1 MRGLGAKAAL
11 LLCVVTLIAASPA
24 DLTTSASPVADAAR
38 NGDREIVRTLLQKGG
53 DVNAAEGD
61 GMTALHWAARS
72 NDVQMAEMLLYAGAN
87 LKAATRLGSYTPLD
101 LASRLGNVE
110 VTKVLL
116 DSGAD
121 VGASTSTGLTPL
133 MMAARSGSTETVRL
147 LLDHQ
152 ADVNAKE
159 PSHGQTAL
167 MFAAALNRTGVV
179 DLLLERGAD
188 AAASTKVVDIPEL
201 DKEHKKALDARL
213 KGLREQRTK
222 AAAASAKDA
231 KGASAKGAKNDVG
244 ATDDERPKANDNVK
258 AKAKADKTAGAPTE
272 DEDDGTGPKPAGK
285 KSEDKN
291 LFAKLFGW
299 MTPDKPKEIRDPN
312 GGRRFRR
319 PPFGDLVGVQGG
331 MTALLLAAREGN
343 DESVRALLKAGAD
356 VNQVAEG
363 SKTSPLLIATMNGH
377 WDLASYLLDQGAD
390 PTLAN
395 EPAGVTPLYAVIN
408 LQWAPFAQYP
418 QPTAQLQQKLTHLE
432 LMKALLDKG
441 ADPNVRLKKKVWF
454 SGYNFDTSG
463 VDEAG
468 ATPFWRAAYGSDVPA
483 MALLKEYG
491 ADPSIATMAPPARP
505 RVGGQEGREIKDV
518 SGLPPVPVGGPSLTP
533 LHAAS
538 GAGFGEG
545 FAANDY
551 HNSPAGF
558 MPAVKYLV
566 EECGAD
572 VNARDA
578 EGNTPLHDA
587 ASRGDVEMI
596 QYLVSKGA
604 DVTLVNREGQTTAD
618 MANGPVQRIQP
629 FPEALELLVSLGAKN
644 SNKCVSC

>member
-11 LLCVVTLIAASPA
+11 ILCVLTLVAASPA
-24 DLTTSASPVADAAR
+24 DLVTSTSPVADAAR
-38 NGDREIVRTLLQKGG
+38 DGNREMVRSLVQQGG
-53 DVNAAEGD
+53 DVNTAEGD
-61 GMTALHWAARS
+61 GMTALHWAARG
-72 NDVQMAEMLLYAGAN
+72 NDVAMAEMLLYAGAN

-101 LASRLGNVE
+101 LASRLGNAD

-116 DSGAD
+116 DAHAE

-133 MMAARSGSTETVRL
+133 MMAARSGSTETVEL
-147 LLDHQ
+147 LLDHG
-152 ADVNAKE
+152 AEVDAKE

-167 MFAAALNRTGVV
+167 MFAAALDRTAVV

-188 AAASTKVVDIPEL
+188 AAASTKVVDIPAL
-201 DKEHKKALDARL
+201 DKDYKKALDARL

-222 AAAASAKDA
+222 AAAASSD
-231 KGASAKGAKNDVG
+231 KGEKRDKGAKASA
-244 ATDDERPKANDNVK
+244 AT
-258 AKAKADKTAGAPTE
+258 TASATASTEEE
-272 DEDDGTGPKPAGK
+272 DEADGPKQAGK
-285 KSEDKN
+285 KSGESKN

-299 MTPDKPKEIRDPN
+299 ITPDKAKQAPDPN

-319 PPFGDLVGVQGG
+319 RPFSELVGVQGG
-331 MTALLLAAREGN
+331 MTALLLAARQGN
-343 DESVRALLKAGAD
+343 DDTVRSLLKAGAD
-356 VNQVAEG
+356 INQVADG

-377 WDLASYLLDQGAD
+377 WDLAKYLLDQGAD

-418 QPTAQLQQKLTHLE
+418 QPTDQLQQKLTHLE
-432 LMKALLDKG
+432 LMHELLDKG

-463 VDEAG
+463 IDEAG

-483 MALLKEYG
+483 MELLKEYG
-491 ADPSIATMAPPARP
+491 ANPSVATMAPPARP

-518 SGLPPVPVGGPSLTP
+518 SGLPPVAVGGPSLTP

-545 FAANDY
+545 FAANDF
-551 HNSPAGF
+551 HNSPTGF

-629 FPEALELLVSLGAKN
+629 FPEALQLLVSLGAKN
-644 SNKCVSC
+644 NNKCVSC